1 MQKNPAENFTTI
13 EIDPV
18 TGEHL
23 LTIPEWIC
31 DEKGWYE
38 GTEVNIEV
46 ENDCII
52 IKDLDDVQ
60 IECYDS
66 DEVHLQLW
74 LKDLQ

>member
-52 IKDLDDVQ
+52 IRDLDDVQ
-60 IECYDS
+60 IKCYDT
-66 DEVHLQLW
+66 EVKLLNYG
-74 LKDLQ
+74 

>member
-52 IKDLDDVQ
+52 IRELDDVQ
-60 IECYDS
+60 IECYDI
-66 DEVHLQLW
+66 EVKLLNYG
-74 LKDLQ
+74 

>member
-1 MQKNPAENFTTI
+1 MKDALDEMAMGQPVIGPQTGMQA
-13 EIDPV
+13 IDPV
-18 TGEHL
+18 TGEQI

-52 IKDLDDVQ
+52 IRDLDN
-60 IECYDS
+60 
-66 DEVHLQLW
+66 
-74 LKDLQ
+74 